1 MSNQKLSLFKLA
13 KYTNLEIVM
22 EAQVQS
28 TGANQSR
35 LMEKYKKNKN
45 SIKNQ
50 AIALKVAYGF
60 LLSFLVI
67 LPIVAYVQLIESLT
81 TGSIDVNA
89 GLFAASIIFAIFFGM
104 QIGYLLILGLLNISA
119 LMTGESFRWFETLPI
134 SGKKLNKLGFLTVFR
149 NIDVG
154 LILLALTFPI
164 VMVIITQNLLLFAI
178 SIIISLINVFFAFSV
193 LIIVAERLG
202 RVFKVQEI
210 NSKRSTLI
218 RLFTMIGYFILVFTM
233 SLFLNL
239 AITLVRNLF
248 VAVSTID
255 NLQNL
260 NLIFSLIPFP
270 FSPSY
275 ILAMSLDPG
284 RFSIM
289 QWILSI
295 IGLLLYGGLTWL
307 IYKKAVKSPPI
318 QIK

>member
-104 QIGYLLILGLLNISA
+104 QIGYLL
-119 LMTGESFRWFETLPI
+119 
-134 SGKKLNKLGFLTVFR
+134 
-149 NIDVG
+149 
-154 LILLALTFPI
+154 
-164 VMVIITQNLLLFAI
+164 LF
-178 SIIISLINVFFAFSV
+178 
-193 LIIVAERLG
+193 
-202 RVFKVQEI
+202 
-210 NSKRSTLI
+210 
-218 RLFTMIGYFILVFTM
+218 
-233 SLFLNL
+233 
-239 AITLVRNLF
+239 
-248 VAVSTID
+248 
-255 NLQNL
+255 
-260 NLIFSLIPFP
+260 
-270 FSPSY
+270 
-275 ILAMSLDPG
+275 
-284 RFSIM
+284 
-289 QWILSI
+289 
-295 IGLLLYGGLTWL
+295 
-307 IYKKAVKSPPI
+307 
-318 QIK
+318 IKMCN